1 MVPISKRNYKKNFLK
16 KPYNRISTPLSG
28 LNLKV
33 QQTWNMQKL
42 ATQRVFIAK
51 KTKNKNFEFVY
62 AFSWSNNHS
71 VDLKVHLT
79 VLKLFEKSFS
89 KLPRSLTLRLRGIYG
104 MACRLILRNNI
115 FINFSS
121 QSSMKA
127 CYRAFVCLFIE
138 WISSRFLPFWSLLN
152 LLKIKWHWTTESR
165 FLEIIP
171 EDKNKESPFSSF

>member
-1 MVPISKRNYKKNFLK
+1 MMPISKRNYKKNFLK

-42 ATQRVFIAK
+42 ATQRVFIGK

-79 VLKLFEKSFS
+79 VLKLLEKSFS

-115 FINFSS
+115 FIHFSS

-127 CYRAFVCLFIE
+127 CYRAFVCLFKLNDIE
-138 WISSRFLPFWSLLN
+138 QPNDVFLRLH
-152 LLKIKWHWTTESR
+152 LKIKTR
-165 FLEIIP
+165 KVLFLVF
-171 EDKNKESPFSSF
+171 NFSKTVVTKI